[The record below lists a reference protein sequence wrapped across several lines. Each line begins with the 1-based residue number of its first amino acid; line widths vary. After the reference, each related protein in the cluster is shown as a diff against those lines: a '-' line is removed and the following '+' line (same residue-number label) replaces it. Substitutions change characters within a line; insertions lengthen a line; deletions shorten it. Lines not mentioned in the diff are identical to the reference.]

1 MKYSKYLLAFIRLLI
16 IGASL
21 DAKELRKDI
30 SRTFEIS
37 SKGTIEI
44 SNSYGNVFIIESDDD
59 KVHFDIEI
67 IAKGKKEDQL
77 KEAIE
82 RIEIDFSS
90 SESHISAETEQNFK
104 TKWSWGRRTVSFK
117 VVYNIRV
124 PNGLD
129 IEVGN
134 KFGNVDIR
142 STMDDLYVEL
152 KYGNLN
158 LAPITGNAEIRLGH
172 GNGYIQDVEGN
183 LDLDL
188 DYVGSF
194 NIGTIKKTFDFDC
207 AFSHCD
213 ILAISSGNI
222 KSKYSHINIESANKL
237 EIDSG
242 FDQYKITT
250 VKEIQIDGKY
260 DKYEIGMS
268 DNFEIDTK
276 FSHIQINYLS
286 TRGEFDTEY
295 GSVRIK
301 NLHQD
306 FKQLEIES
314 EFTGYGIGLRGGAKI
329 SVASKYT
336 DVDVP
341 DDTEIS
347 FRDRDGSS
355 LSLKAHYK
363 DPNAG
368 SLIAEMRYGGLKLRG
383 N

>member
-1 MKYSKYLLAFIRLLI
+1 MLLLI
-16 IGASL
+16 FGSSL

-37 SKGTIEI
+37 SEGTIEI

-67 IAKGKKEDQL
+67 IAKGKKEDEL
-77 KEAIE
+77 KEAID

-90 SESHISAETEQNFK
+90 SRSHISAETEENFRK
-104 TKWSWGRRTVSFK
+104 KWSWGKRTISYK

-124 PNGLD
+124 PNGLN
-129 IEVGN
+129 IEVDN
-134 KFGNVDIR
+134 KFGNIDIR
-142 STMDDLYVEL
+142 STIDDLAVQL

-194 NIGTIKKTFDFDC
+194 NIGTIKNTFDFNC

-213 ILAISSGNI
+213 ILAINSGNI
-222 KSKYSHINIESANKL
+222 ESKYSHINIESSNKL

-242 FDQYKITT
+242 FDHYKITT
-250 VKEIQIDGKY
+250 TKEIQIDGKY
-260 DKYEIGMS
+260 DEYEIGIS

-276 FSHIQINYLS
+276 FSNIQINSLS
-286 TRGEFDTEY
+286 IRGEFDTEY

-314 EFTGYGIGLRGGAKI
+314 EFTGYGIGLQGGAKI